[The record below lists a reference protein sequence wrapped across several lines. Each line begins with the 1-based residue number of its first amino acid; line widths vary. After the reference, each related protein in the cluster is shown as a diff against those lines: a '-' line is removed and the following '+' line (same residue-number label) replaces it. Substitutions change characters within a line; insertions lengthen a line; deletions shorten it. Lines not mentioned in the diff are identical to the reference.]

1 MPTIAERHTIIPS
14 VIMKKTL
21 VTILLLAGLSHTTAF
36 AQENT
41 VIPRPAHYGLTTTPC
56 PAQTNIIGY
65 TDKTLADEAAFL
77 KAALEQRQGKN
88 VKVKQT
94 SSLKRGIM
102 LSIDRKTGGEE
113 AYRMEMTD
121 KVIRL
126 TGGGEAGVF
135 RAMQTLLQTLDA
147 GSLHT
152 GTITDA
158 PRYAWRGIML
168 DEARHFF
175 GKEKVKQI
183 LDAMAYYKLNK
194 FHWHL
199 TDETGWRLEIKQ
211 YPKLTSVGAC
221 GNWSTPGQ
229 GAAQY
234 YTQEDVAEIVA
245 YAAARHIDIIPEIDM
260 PGHAT
265 AAVRAYPQ
273 LSGGGTPAHPD
284 FTFHV
289 GREATYTFLTNVL
302 REVATLFPS
311 QYIHLGGDEVS
322 FGIKAWKTDPEV
334 KELMRREGLADV
346 KAAEHYFMRRM
357 ADSVRT
363 MGKTMAGW
371 DEMLAGQPDTA
382 KTLIMWWRHDRP
394 AELRRAL
401 NGGYSTVLCPRRP
414 LYFDFIQHASHKW
427 GRVWNG
433 FCPLEDVYNF
443 PDKDLETWGI
453 DTGREKFIAGVQ
465 ANVWTE
471 RIHTPQRL
479 DFMLF
484 PRLCAVAEAGWTQAA
499 QKDYSNFSRRMEA
512 AYEYMDSLNIY
523 YFDPRR
529 PDRHPEPAGAV
540 QGQKDIPMDFRD

>member
-41 VIPRPAHYGLTTTPC
+41 VIPRPAHYGLTATPC
-56 PAQTNIIGY
+56 PARTNIIGY
-65 TDKTLADEAAFL
+65 TDKTLADEATFL
-77 KAALEQRQGKN
+77 KAALEQRQEKN

-113 AYRMEMTD
+113 AYRLEMTD

-260 PGHAT
+260 PGRQPYAPIRNCR
-265 AAVRAYPQ
+265 AAA
-273 LSGGGTPAHPD
+273 
-284 FTFHV
+284 
-289 GREATYTFLTNVL
+289 
-302 REVATLFPS
+302 
-311 QYIHLGGDEVS
+311 
-322 FGIKAWKTDPEV
+322 
-334 KELMRREGLADV
+334 
-346 KAAEHYFMRRM
+346 
-357 ADSVRT
+357 
-363 MGKTMAGW
+363 
-371 DEMLAGQPDTA
+371 
-382 KTLIMWWRHDRP
+382 
-394 AELRRAL
+394 
-401 NGGYSTVLCPRRP
+401 PRR
-414 LYFDFIQHASHKW
+414 
-427 GRVWNG
+427 
-433 FCPLEDVYNF
+433 
-443 PDKDLETWGI
+443 
-453 DTGREKFIAGVQ
+453 
-465 ANVWTE
+465 
-471 RIHTPQRL
+471 TPTL
-479 DFMLF
+479 HS
-484 PRLCAVAEAGWTQAA
+484 T
-499 QKDYSNFSRRMEA
+499 
-512 AYEYMDSLNIY
+512 
-523 YFDPRR
+523 
-529 PDRHPEPAGAV
+529 
-540 QGQKDIPMDFRD
+540 